1 VIYIPILCV
10 NITSMVMVVIFEGC
24 TMSLFDRYFLILA
37 GRVPE
42 SEAGVVAS
50 IAFQTG
56 VLTLGWPLDT
66 RAENAAN
73 THATGCGASNSLI
86 RSDRSAL

>member
-1 VIYIPILCV
+1 
-10 NITSMVMVVIFEGC
+10 
-24 TMSLFDRYFLILA
+24 MSLFDRYFLVLA

-42 SEAGVVAS
+42 SEVGVVAS
-50 IAFQTG
+50 TAFQSG

-66 RAENAAN
+66 PVENAAK
-73 THATGCGASNSLI
+73 THATGCSSSNSLI